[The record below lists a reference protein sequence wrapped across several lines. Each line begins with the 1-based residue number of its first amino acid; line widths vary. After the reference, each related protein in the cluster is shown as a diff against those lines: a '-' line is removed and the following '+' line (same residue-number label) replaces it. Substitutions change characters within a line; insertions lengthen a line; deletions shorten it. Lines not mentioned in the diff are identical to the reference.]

1 MIDTSSDNIETSKIA
16 AWVSDINFYYF
27 FLVKTIGKTVVWSTY
42 DPFEV
47 VEIFKINFL
56 IERTFWLLHS
66 PLNKHSHL
74 LAELTVCQIATFY
87 IKIAPRRKKLT
98 YV

>member
-1 MIDTSSDNIETSKIA
+1 MIQVAIIEKLVKVLVGHQTLTFTI
-16 AWVSDINFYYF
+16 

>member
-1 MIDTSSDNIETSKIA
+1 MIQVAIIEKLVKVLVGYQTLTFTI
-16 AWVSDINFYYF
+16 